1 MYGHTTGGDTVGD
14 GVLSN
19 VDDEDKVA
27 EPNEVAVGLVVNIL
41 LVENDDE
48 MVLGK
53 HPILAMSGQQS
64 LN

>member
-1 MYGHTTGGDTVGD
+1 MTYNIPNGVG
-14 GVLSN
+14 
-19 VDDEDKVA
+19 
-27 EPNEVAVGLVVNIL
+27 VGLVVNIL

-64 LN
+64 S